1 MWLGCVDVSKVKLRL
16 SGGLAFA
23 ANILSYLTGFIFS
36 ILITRRLTE
45 EEFGVWALIGSL
57 INYGLVPFYLVS
69 PWISRD
75 AARGKRVLGPALVL
89 FLSLMPVSLIT
100 YFVIASQYAITIRYD
115 PTIIILGIIVL
126 IPYIFLTLGNA
137 IQSGYAPQNLGLAKI
152 IFEISK
158 IILGFCMVIALN
170 MKLVGALITL
180 SIAYFLQASMLMYCS
195 KPLFEKDIG
204 KDLII
209 KWVKG
214 ASVSTVQVIT
224 NVIAATDI
232 ILMAWII
239 GHAEIAGYWQAAI
252 TASALVFYSSS
263 LMSGLGPRL
272 ISGGTQRD
280 LDKAFDF
287 TMMFM
292 IPLLFGFFLL
302 SRDILWVLRPT
313 YSLVWVAS
321 CILAVG
327 GVMITLGE
335 FGFTAVYGT
344 DKFDLED
351 SLSVGHYLK
360 SRVFL
365 LNKLELV
372 LKSAYITC
380 LATML
385 VATKSLS
392 LGIAELTILIA
403 SINLMIAILKS
414 VIGLKLMKK
423 YTSLRLSGGNIAHYL
438 ITSTIMAIF
447 VYILR
452 MSIGELPSRAI
463 EAAAYL
469 LPLIISG
476 AVIYGAVLYAINRDF
491 RSFLGEVY
499 SFITRSSMRKII

>member
-1 MWLGCVDVSKVKLRL
+1 MSKVKLRL

-23 ANILSYLTGFIFS
+23 ANTLSYLTGFIFS
-36 ILITRRLTE
+36 IFITRRLTE

-75 AARGKRVLGPALVL
+75 AARGKKVLGPALAL
-89 FLSLMPVSLIT
+89 FLSLMPISLIT
-100 YFVIASQYAITIRYD
+100 YFVIASQYAITIECD
-115 PTIIILGIIVL
+115 PTIIIFGIIVL

-137 IQSGYAPQNLGLAKI
+137 IQSGYDPQTLGLAKI

-158 IILGFCMVIALN
+158 IILGFCIVVALN
-170 MKLVGALITL
+170 MRLVGALTTL
-180 SIAYFLQASMLMYCS
+180 SIAYFLQTSILMYCS
-195 KPLFEKDIG
+195 RPLFEKNIG

-214 ASVSTVQVIT
+214 VSISTVQVIT

-292 IPLLFGFFLL
+292 IPLLSGFFLL
-302 SRDILWVLRPT
+302 SKDILWVLRPT

-344 DKFDLED
+344 DKFDVED
-351 SLSVGHYLK
+351 SLSIRHYLK
-360 SRVFL
+360 SKVFI

-380 LATML
+380 LATIL
-385 VATKSLS
+385 VIAKSIS
-392 LGIAELTILIA
+392 LGIPELIILIA
-403 SINLMIAILKS
+403 STNLMIAILKS

-423 YTSLRLSGGNIAHYL
+423 YTSLRLNQGNVIHYL
-438 ITSTIMAIF
+438 IASTIMAIF

-452 MSIGELPSRAI
+452 INIGELPTKAI
-463 EAAAYL
+463 EAALYI
-469 LPLIISG
+469 LPLIVIG
-476 AVIYGAVLYAINRDF
+476 AVIYGVVLYAINRDF
-491 RSFLGEVY
+491 RSFLREVY
-499 SFITRSSMRKII
+499 PYIAQSFRGKRP

>member
-1 MWLGCVDVSKVKLRL
+1 MSKVKLRL

-36 ILITRRLTE
+36 IFITRRLTE
-45 EEFGVWALIGSL
+45 EEFGIWALIGSL

-69 PWISRD
+69 SWISRD
-75 AARGKRVLGPALVL
+75 AARGKKVLGPALAL
-89 FLSLMPVSLIT
+89 FLSLMPISLIT
-100 YFVIASQYAITIRYD
+100 YFVIASQYAITIGYD
-115 PTIIILGIIVL
+115 ARVIILGIIVL

-158 IILGFCMVIALN
+158 IMLGFCIVIALN
-170 MKLVGALITL
+170 MRLVGALITL
-180 SIAYFLQASMLMYCS
+180 SIAYFLQAGMLMYCS
-195 KPLFEKDIG
+195 RPLFEKNIG

-209 KWVKG
+209 KWMKG
-214 ASVSTVQVIT
+214 ASISTVQVIT
-224 NVIAATDI
+224 NVIATTDI
-232 ILMAWII
+232 ILMAWIM

-302 SRDILWVLRPT
+302 SKDILWVLRPA

-321 CILAVG
+321 CILAFG
-327 GVMITLGE
+327 GIMITLGD

-344 DKFDLED
+344 DKFDVED
-351 SLSVGHYLK
+351 SLSVRHYLK

-365 LNKLELV
+365 LNRLDLI

-380 LATML
+380 LAAML
-385 VATKSLS
+385 VVVKSLS
-392 LGIAELTILIA
+392 LGVVELMILIA

-414 VIGLKLMKK
+414 VIGLKLMRK
-423 YTSLRLSGGNIAHYL
+423 YTSLRLSRGNIAHYL
-438 ITSTIMAIF
+438 TASTIMAVS
-447 VYILR
+447 VYIIR
-452 MSIGELPSRAI
+452 MNIGELPSRAI
-463 EAAAYL
+463 EAALYL
-469 LPLIISG
+469 LPLIIAG
-476 AVIYGAVLYAINRDF
+476 AVIYGAVLYVLNQDF
-491 RSFLGEVY
+491 RSFLGEIY
-499 SFITRSSMRKII
+499 SFIAQNFRRKTA

>member
-1 MWLGCVDVSKVKLRL
+1 MSKVKLRL

-36 ILITRRLTE
+36 VFITRRLTE

-75 AARGKRVLGPALVL
+75 SARGRKVLGPALAL
-89 FLSLMPVSLIT
+89 FLSLMPISLIT
-100 YFVIASQYAITIRYD
+100 YFVIASQYAITIGYN
-115 PTIIILGIIVL
+115 PMVIIFGIIVL

-137 IQSGYAPQNLGLAKI
+137 IQSGYSPQNLGLAKI

-158 IILGFCMVIALN
+158 IMLGFCIIIALN
-170 MKLVGALITL
+170 MRLIGALITL
-180 SIAYFLQASMLMYCS
+180 SIAYFLQTSILMYCS
-195 KPLFEKDIG
+195 RPLFEKNIG

-209 KWVKG
+209 KWMKG
-214 ASVSTVQVIT
+214 VSISTIQVIT

-232 ILMAWII
+232 ILMVWII

-263 LMSGLGPRL
+263 LMSGLAPRL

-280 LDKAFDF
+280 IDKAFDF

-292 IPLLFGFFLL
+292 IPLLSGFFLL
-302 SRDILWVLRPT
+302 SKDILWVLRPT

-327 GVMITLGE
+327 GIMITLGE

-344 DKFDLED
+344 DKFDVED
-351 SLSVGHYLK
+351 SLSIRHYLK
-360 SRVFL
+360 SKVFL
-365 LNKLELV
+365 LNKLELI

-380 LATML
+380 LAIVL
-385 VATKSLS
+385 VIGKSLS
-392 LGIAELTILIA
+392 LGIVELMILIA
-403 SINLMIAILKS
+403 STNLMIAILKS

-423 YTSLRLSGGNIAHYL
+423 YTPLRLNQGSIIHYL
-438 ITSTIMAIF
+438 IASTITAIF

-452 MSIGELPSRAI
+452 MNIGELPSKAI
-463 EAAAYL
+463 DAALYI
-469 LPLIISG
+469 LPLIVIG
-476 AVIYGAVLYAINRDF
+476 AVIYGVVLYVINRDF
-491 RSFLGEVY
+491 RSFLREVY
-499 SFITRSSMRKII
+499 SFIAQSFRG

>member
-1 MWLGCVDVSKVKLRL
+1 MSKVKLRL

-23 ANILSYLTGFIFS
+23 ANTLSYLTGFIFS
-36 ILITRRLTE
+36 IFITRRLTE

-75 AARGKRVLGPALVL
+75 AARGKKVLGPALAL
-89 FLSLMPVSLIT
+89 FLSLMPISLIT
-100 YFVIASQYAITIRYD
+100 YFVIASQYAITIGCD
-115 PTIIILGIIVL
+115 PTIIIFGIIVL

-158 IILGFCMVIALN
+158 IMLGFCIVIALN
-170 MKLVGALITL
+170 MRLVGALITL
-180 SIAYFLQASMLMYCS
+180 SVAYFLQTSILMYCS
-195 KPLFEKDIG
+195 RPLFEKDIG

-214 ASVSTVQVIT
+214 ISISTVQVIT

-292 IPLLFGFFLL
+292 IPLLCGFFLL
-302 SRDILWVLRPT
+302 SKDILWVLRPT

-344 DKFDLED
+344 DKFDVED
-351 SLSVGHYLK
+351 SLSVRHYLK
-360 SRVFL
+360 SKVFL
-365 LNKLELV
+365 LNKLELI
-372 LKSAYITC
+372 LKSVYITC
-380 LATML
+380 LAIIL
-385 VATKSLS
+385 IVAKSIS
-392 LGIAELTILIA
+392 ILGIAELMILIA
-403 SINLMIAILKS
+403 STNLMIAILKS

-423 YTSLRLSGGNIAHYL
+423 YTSLRLNQGNIIHYL
-438 ITSTIMAIF
+438 IASTIMAIF

-452 MSIGELPSRAI
+452 MSIGELPSKAI
-463 EAAAYL
+463 EAALYI
-469 LPLIISG
+469 LPLIVIG
-476 AVIYGAVLYAINRDF
+476 ALIYGVVLYVINRDF
-491 RSFLGEVY
+491 RSFLREVY
-499 SFITRSSMRKII
+499 SFIAQSYRG